1 MCEVLT
7 ITPSR
12 KSHVVNAVVML
23 GSVCVCVSVC
33 ARAARR
39 REIITMAMQVVS
51 VHTKKRYTV
60 HLEREKRVTH

>member
-23 GSVCVCVSVC
+23 GSVCVCVCVSVC
-33 ARAARR
+33 ARAA
-39 REIITMAMQVVS
+39 I
-51 VHTKKRYTV
+51 KK
-60 HLEREKRVTH
+60 ERDYHNGYAGGISTH